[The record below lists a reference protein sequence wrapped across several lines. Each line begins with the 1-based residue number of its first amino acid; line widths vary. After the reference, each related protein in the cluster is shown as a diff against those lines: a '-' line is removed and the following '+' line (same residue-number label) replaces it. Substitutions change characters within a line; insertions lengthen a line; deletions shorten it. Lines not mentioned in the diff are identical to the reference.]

1 MTRAARR
8 RARLRATL
16 ERNAMKQQS
25 KAPKERINITYR
37 PATNTK
43 EQKELPL
50 RLAMLGD
57 FTLKPDETPLEERK
71 MLRVDKDNFGDVMKS
86 QKLNVSVNV
95 PNKLTGREGDEMGLN
110 LKFATLKDFEP
121 EQIARQVP
129 ELSQLLGTRESLSA
143 LKAPL
148 SNKRAFQKKIAEI
161 VKDEET
167 RKKLL
172 AVLSQPEEGEQAG
185 GAGSADAGGGESSDT
200 GGASGQ

>member
-1 MTRAARR
+1 MAD
-8 RARLRATL
+8 
-16 ERNAMKQQS
+16 QS
-25 KAPKERINITYR
+25 KAPRERINITYR

-57 FTLKPDETPLEERK
+57 FTLRPDDTPLEERK
-71 MLRVDKDNFGDVMKS
+71 MIRVDKDNFSDVMRS
-86 QKLNVSVNV
+86 QNLSLNVNV
-95 PNKLTGREGDEMGLN
+95 ANKLSGKEGDEMGVA
-110 LKFATLKDFEP
+110 LKFSTLKDFEP

-129 ELSQLLGTRESLSA
+129 ELNQMLEAREALTA

-148 SNKRAFQKKIAEI
+148 ANKREFQKKIAEI

-172 AVLSQPEEGEQAG
+172 DVFQQAAGGEG
-185 GAGSADAGGGESSDT
+185 GAGE
-200 GGASGQ
+200 GA

>member
-1 MTRAARR
+1 
-8 RARLRATL
+8 
-16 ERNAMKQQS
+16 MKQQS
-25 KAPKERINITYR
+25 KAPKERVNITYR

-57 FTLKPDETPLEERK
+57 FTLREDDTPLEERK
-71 MLRVDKDNFGDVMKS
+71 MTRVDKDNFNDVMKS
-86 QKLNVSVNV
+86 QNLELTINV
-95 PNKLTGREGDEMGLN
+95 PNKLTGGEGDEMGVQ

-129 ELSQLLGTRESLSA
+129 ELRRLLETREALTA

-172 AVLSQPEEGEQAG
+172 EVFTKAQQDA
-185 GAGSADAGGGESSDT
+185 ADA
-200 GGASGQ
+200 

>member
-1 MTRAARR
+1 
-8 RARLRATL
+8 
-16 ERNAMKQQS
+16 MKQQS
-25 KAPKERINITYR
+25 KAPKERVNITYR

-57 FTLKPDETPLEERK
+57 FTLREDDTPLEDRK
-71 MLRVDKDNFGDVMKS
+71 MTRVDKDNFNDVMRS
-86 QKLNVSVNV
+86 QNLELTINV
-95 PNKLTGREGDEMGLN
+95 PNKLTGGEGDEMGVQ

-129 ELSQLLGTRESLSA
+129 ELRQLLETREALTA

-161 VKDEET
+161 VKDEDT

-172 AVLSQPEEGEQAG
+172 DVFSKAQEDAAGE
-185 GAGSADAGGGESSDT
+185 
-200 GGASGQ
+200 